1 MPRLRRSRHLEIDTQ
16 PFRVCVRTGRET
28 QQVPPLRYAPVGM
41 TILLHGQVLL
51 TEALAGTAEL
61 SSRPERSAVEGPA
74 VSLPI
79 LTQNLGA
86 RVCRNVH
93 LGKHC
98 FGFDFDAPLGIE
110 QRGDNHGGCGADLPE
125 DFAVGAADGFPIFLV
140 GNEHTGA
147 VHMLQ
152 LRSCP

>member
-1 MPRLRRSRHLEIDTQ
+1 MFIWKWARSAGWLPGRFLRSSVGPGLGLVPRLWRSDFLGIVPQ

-74 VSLPI
+74 VFLFQFSHRLFRAGLILATGPTGLGSICGSLLVDPMR
-79 LTQNLGA
+79 TQ
-86 RVCRNVH
+86 
-93 LGKHC
+93 
-98 FGFDFDAPLGIE
+98 D
-110 QRGDNHGGCGADLPE
+110 
-125 DFAVGAADGFPIFLV
+125 
-140 GNEHTGA
+140 
-147 VHMLQ
+147 
-152 LRSCP
+152 S